1 MYKHLDR
8 IFEIIFLSDDLE
20 ITKNCMKIVL
30 KIFADKKI
38 KEQVNASH
46 LSTNAMKNQSYRV

>member
-38 KEQVNASH
+38 KEQEYIMEKISNF
-46 LSTNAMKNQSYRV
+46 NNF